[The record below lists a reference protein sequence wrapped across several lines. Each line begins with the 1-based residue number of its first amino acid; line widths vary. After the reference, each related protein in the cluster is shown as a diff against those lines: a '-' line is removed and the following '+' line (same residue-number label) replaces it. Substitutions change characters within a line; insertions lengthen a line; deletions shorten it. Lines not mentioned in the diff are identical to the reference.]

1 MSLQEANTCS
11 LNIGGYDD
19 SFTSC
24 QDTSVMFVTGSY
36 VSGEVSIP
44 EFADIQEIR
53 QEFGREWNGSGEI
66 LKDGGTV

>member
-11 LNIGGYDD
+11 LNIGGFDD

-36 VSGEVSIP
+36 VSGEVSVP
-44 EFADIQEIR
+44 EFADI
-53 QEFGREWNGSGEI
+53 
-66 LKDGGTV
+66 